1 MIDQTASAAGE
12 LHHVDQLQLI
22 IKIKKK
28 AMNKIDS
35 IIIHCSATRAGQDL
49 TEKDIDRMHRARGF
63 SQIGYNYVIRIDG
76 AVEKGRSL
84 AVDGAHCNTKGFSE
98 SSYNKHSVG
107 ICYIGGLDANGK
119 PADTRTIAQK
129 ASLRELVAK
138 LCKEYP
144 IIEVL
149 GHRDTSPD
157 LDGSGEVEPREYIK
171 ACPCFDVRSEFSNFL
186 RNTVIRP

>member
-1 MIDQTASAAGE
+1 
-12 LHHVDQLQLI
+12 
-22 IKIKKK
+22 
-28 AMNKIDS
+28 MNKIDS

-49 TEKDIDRMHRARGF
+49 TAKDIDRMHRVRGF
-63 SQIGYNYVIRIDG
+63 NQIGYNYVIRIDG
-76 AVEKGRSL
+76 TIEIGRSL
-84 AVDGAHCNTKGFSE
+84 TVDGAHCNTKGFSE

-129 ASLRELVAK
+129 AALRELVAK
-138 LCKEYP
+138 LCKEYE

-157 LDGSGEVEPREYIK
+157 LDGSGEVEPKEYIK
-171 ACPCFDVRSEFSNFL
+171 ACPCFDVRSEVPNFL
-186 RNTVIRP
+186 RNTVVRP

>member
-1 MIDQTASAAGE
+1 
-12 LHHVDQLQLI
+12 
-22 IKIKKK
+22 
-28 AMNKIDS
+28 MNKIDS

-49 TEKDIDRMHRARGF
+49 TAKDIDRMHRARGF

-129 ASLRELVAK
+129 AALRELVAK
-138 LCKEYP
+138 LCKEYE

-157 LDGSGEVEPREYIK
+157 LDGSGEVEPKEYIK
-171 ACPCFDVRSEFSNFL
+171 ACPCFDVRSEVHNFL
-186 RNTVIRP
+186 RNTVVRP

>member
-1 MIDQTASAAGE
+1 
-12 LHHVDQLQLI
+12 
-22 IKIKKK
+22 
-28 AMNKIDS
+28 MNKIDS

-98 SSYNKHSVG
+98 SSYNK
-107 ICYIGGLDANGK
+107 
-119 PADTRTIAQK
+119 
-129 ASLRELVAK
+129 
-138 LCKEYP
+138 LCKEYE

-157 LDGSGEVEPREYIK
+157 LDGSGEVEPKEYIK
-171 ACPCFDVRSEFSNFL
+171 ACPCFDVRSEFPNFL
-186 RNTVIRP
+186 RNTVVRP